1 MSVLGLSSRGSSPI
15 IQPLA
20 ASIRYDG
27 WPLPGQI
34 EKNQADVRNSTTFKK
49 LDKLQCFMQYASPFG
64 DGSDLFMVAS
74 GVNSTNSSVLA
85 CGTQGDTGT
94 DLVQSTFGYTNTCSC
109 KKLAGHGYKSVQ
121 EENLALAHWNIEA
134 YEIE

>member
-1 MSVLGLSSRGSSPI
+1 MSVLGLPSRGSSPI

-27 WPLPGQI
+27 RPLPGKI
-34 EKNQADVRNSTTFKK
+34 EKKQADVRNGTTFKK

-85 CGTQGDTGT
+85 CGTRGDTGT
-94 DLVQSTFGYTNTCSC
+94 DL
-109 KKLAGHGYKSVQ
+109 L
-121 EENLALAHWNIEA
+121 
-134 YEIE
+134 